1 VMLPSRFVVTLVAGV
16 PPKLTWVVP
25 AGPRPATIAPRTEAP
40 PPAELVSPLPVMV
53 TWVPPDAGPE
63 EGLTALMTGLGMAM
77 NRSAVPM
84 AVVPPGAVVE
94 RISSGCSDAEPG
106 SLSEGAKAPNQN

>member
-1 VMLPSRFVVTLVAGV
+1 
-16 PPKLTWVVP
+16 
-25 AGPRPATIAPRTEAP
+25 
-40 PPAELVSPLPVMV
+40 
-53 TWVPPDAGPE
+53 
-63 EGLTALMTGLGMAM
+63 MAM

-84 AVVPPGAVVE
+84 VVVPPGAVVQ